1 MINFRDRFISTV
13 SGEKKLMMTLL
24 ALTNSAVC
32 YFQPLLRYSE
42 NCIILRQIN
51 KYNFGVHSNRAKYYL
66 LSLKKSKKKCA
77 TNPWLSKSGI
87 AVESCKAQEFSTV
100 KIGRL
105 TVIVLYHTFW
115 LKTVILRC
123 TWNTHP
129 ENAFW
134 NSFLFEIKET
144 SYMVGESK
152 LRRSWIA

>member
-13 SGEKKLMMTLL
+13 IDSNSSGEKKSMMTLL
-24 ALTNSAVC
+24 ALSNSVVC

-42 NCIILRQIN
+42 NSIILRQIN

-123 TWNTHP
+123 
-129 ENAFW
+129 F
-134 NSFLFEIKET
+134 FDFEQKRVPKRIFGMRIPST
-144 SYMVGESK
+144 SQYHCF
-152 LRRSWIA
+152 